1 MKRKV
6 YKLWKLKSS
15 QSFIKT
21 NYIWIFERLSL
32 LIQQLKQSH
41 FFIAFEGDSNKK
53 YSILESKKVTDIFV
67 DKCKH
72 YDKLNE
78 LSIKIKEKINLKQK
92 L

>member
-15 QSFIKT
+15 QSFIKA

-72 YDKLNE
+72 YDKLNK
-78 LSIKIKEKINLKQK
+78 LSIKIKEKVNLKQK